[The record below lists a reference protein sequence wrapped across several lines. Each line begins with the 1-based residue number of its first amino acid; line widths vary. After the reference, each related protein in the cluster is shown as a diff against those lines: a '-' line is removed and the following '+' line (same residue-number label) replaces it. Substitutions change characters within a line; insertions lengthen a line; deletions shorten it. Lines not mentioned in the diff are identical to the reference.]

1 MTNLDVT
8 TLSENMQQ
16 ALASLRLEGI
26 VLSDETLDDLTLFD
40 AGQLSKEELLKRV
53 LARIKS

>member
-26 VLSDETLDDLTLFD
+26 VLSDETLDDLKLFD
-40 AGQLSKEELLKRV
+40 AGQLSKEEVLKRV